1 MVSKNADNFFPA
13 TFQCVFNVYKVW
25 WPENMPIRRYEF
37 SKSGPRAALGLISGL
52 QRGYATP
59 NTCQKMLLGG
69 SEEITWLFWV
79 YSSFLEAFACIQC
92 TVGSFLWS
100 GIWNTHLCYDWYP
113 RRTLPGISFVNFIT
127 FSWFLLHLIE
137 QTTFYN
143 SAEYLFKR
151 RDTFKDM
158 GHSGSL
164 HPPIMNSGI
173 GCKGRTV

>member
-1 MVSKNADNFFPA
+1 MVSKNADNFFLQP
-13 TFQCVFNVYKVW
+13 FNV
-25 WPENMPIRRYEF
+25 F
-37 SKSGPRAALGLISGL
+37 SMSTKFGGLKICQSGDMNFQKAALERPWGLF
-52 QRGYATP
+52 QAYREVMQPP

-79 YSSFLEAFACIQC
+79 HSSFLEAFACIQC

-113 RRTLPGISFVNFIT
+113 RRTLAGISFVNFIT

-143 SAEYLFKR
+143 CAEYLFKR

-164 HPPIMNSGI
+164 HPPIMNS
-173 GCKGRTV
+173 